1 MWMILLLLACNLGL
15 EPMCCP
21 PDKVPLPD
29 SPGPSHPIPEVDAVD
44 TANPD
49 HNVCIISADFDGI
62 A

>member
-1 MWMILLLLACNLGL
+1 LLACNLGL